1 MKLIRNLLIFLV
13 VTVAVVF
20 LARNVILK
28 AAIEQGVTT
37 VTGFKT
43 TVEGIQYEF
52 PSTIHIKGLEIQNP
66 AGFNEKVFTNIPEI
80 YVNLVFA
87 EILQG
92 KAVHLREVRLDLQ
105 KIHIEKNEKGISNIE
120 LLSSVG
126 GQPAKPSSTS
136 AKPAP
141 GEKKPAMPFLL
152 DKLEL
157 TIRNVG
163 FEDRSATAGVT
174 SVVTPKRVSVDL
186 NVNKEIFTNITDPM
200 TLVNVIVMKI
210 LKGATFGN
218 LLNLD
223 PSKLMNENLNA
234 AMSSGQELLNKQTQA
249 LQQQTSALLQSQTT
263 QKAGALLDSSLQSTQ
278 GALGDTTTAAKE
290 KLSGLFGKVKNLQTN
305 EAATEV
311 NAS

>member
-1 MKLIRNLLIFLV
+1 MKLIRNLLVFLV

-20 LARNVILK
+20 LARNAILK
-28 AAIEQGVTT
+28 AAIEQGVTV

-43 TVEGIQYEF
+43 TVAGIKYDF
-52 PSTIHIKGLEIQNP
+52 PSRIHIQGLEIQNP

-80 YVNLVFA
+80 YVDLILP
-87 EILQG
+87 ELLQG
-92 KAVHLREVRLDLQ
+92 KGLHLPEVRLNLQ
-105 KIHIEKNEKGISNIE
+105 EVHIEKNEKGVSNIE

-126 GQPAKPSSTS
+126 GSQTKPSGAP

-141 GEKKPAMPFLL
+141 GEKKPALPFQL

-157 TIRNVG
+157 TIRNVS
-163 FEDRSATAGVT
+163 FEDRSGLLGAAT
-174 SVVTPKRVSVDL
+174 VVPKKVSVDL
-186 NVNKEIFTNITDPM
+186 NVNKEIFTNIADPM

-210 LKGATFGN
+210 VKGATFGN

-223 PSKLMNENLNA
+223 PSKLMNESLSS
-234 AMSSGQELLNKQTQA
+234 AMSSGQEMLNKQTAA

-278 GALGDTTTAAKE
+278 GALGDTTAAAKE
-290 KLSGLFGKVKNLQTN
+290 KLSGLFGKVKSLQSG
-305 EAATEV
+305 EAATEAT
-311 NAS
+311 AS

>member
-1 MKLIRNLLIFLV
+1 MKLIKNLIIFLV
-13 VTVAVVF
+13 VAVAVLFV
-20 LARNVILK
+20 ARNVVLK
-28 AAIEQGVTT
+28 AAIEQGVSA

-43 TVEGIQYEF
+43 TLEGIKYEF

-87 EILQG
+87 ELLQG

-105 KIHIEKNEKGISNIE
+105 KIHIEKNEKGVTNIE

-126 GQPAKPSSTS
+126 GKQPAKPSEP

-163 FEDRSATAGVT
+163 FEDRSAGIA
-174 SVVTPKRVSVDL
+174 SAVTPKKVSVDL
-186 NVNKEIFTNITDPM
+186 NVNKEVFTNITDPM

-223 PSKLMNENLNA
+223 PSKMMNENLNA
-234 AMSSGQELLNKQTQA
+234 AMSSGQEMLNKQTAA
-249 LQQQTSALLQSQTT
+249 LQQQANTMLQSQATK
-263 QKAGALLDSSLQSTQ
+263 QASELLGSSMQSAQSSLGDST
-278 GALGDTTTAAKE
+278 AAAKE
-290 KLSGLFGKVKNLQTN
+290 KLSGLFGKVKSLQP
-305 EAATEV
+305 TETV
-311 NAS
+311 TETQTS